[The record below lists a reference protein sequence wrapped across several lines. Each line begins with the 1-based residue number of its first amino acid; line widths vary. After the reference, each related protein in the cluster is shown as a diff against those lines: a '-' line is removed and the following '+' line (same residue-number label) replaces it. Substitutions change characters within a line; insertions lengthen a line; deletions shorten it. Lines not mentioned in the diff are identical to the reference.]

1 MNLELSGKVTA
12 APVASDAAG
21 GRADHRDETEG
32 RSVESSSYAVTKKRL
47 SRKETKV
54 DLPNMRKPNLKNR
67 VYELLLNMIIEDKF
81 KIGEMLPPERILCEE
96 LGVSRTVIRE
106 AIKSLETRG
115 VLKVIHGKGIQ
126 VIPTTSHDIS
136 RAFMLYLRRQQRE
149 VSMNDLIVVRYAIE
163 TEIARQAALNASQ
176 KEIDALG
183 EILDNGEKVLE
194 KMEAYVTADLE
205 FHLHMS
211 YMTHN
216 ILFVTILESL
226 LVPLHISFTET
237 VSIQENRQSI
247 REHREVFR
255 CLEARDADG
264 AKQMMAR
271 HLKHVENVLQ
281 SHGKV

>member
-1 MNLELSGKVTA
+1 MNLELSGKVTV
-12 APVASDAAG
+12 APVGSGAAG
-21 GRADHRDETEG
+21 GRGDHREEAEG
-32 RSVESSSYAVTKKRL
+32 GSVKSSSYAFSKERL
-47 SRKETKV
+47 SGKETKA
-54 DLPNMRKPNLKNR
+54 DLPNIRQPNLKNR
-67 VYELLLNMIIEDKF
+67 VYELLLNMIIEGKF

-126 VIPTTSHDIS
+126 VVPTTSHDIS
-136 RAFMLYLRRQQRE
+136 GAFMLYLRRQQRE
-149 VSMNDLIVVRYAIE
+149 VSMNDLIVLRYTIE
-163 TEIARQAALNASQ
+163 TEIARQAALNANQ

-194 KMEAYVTADLE
+194 EMDAYVTADLE

-216 ILFVTILESL
+216 ILFITIMESL
-226 LVPLHISFTET
+226 LVPLHTSFTET
-237 VSIQENRQSI
+237 VSVKDNRQSI
-247 REHREVFR
+247 SEHREIFR

-271 HLKHVENVLQ
+271 HLKHVENMLQ
-281 SHGKV
+281 RRGKV